1 MLSFLLSLAA
11 LGAATAAPVRLS
23 PSDANLTYSPYAW
36 LVNGSTAT
44 TLNTGANFR
53 LLFTGNSLNITFDT
67 TMMVSP
73 ASQLYYRVDNGPQTP
88 FTVGPSIPVAVPFNL
103 TQGGVP
109 YHLLTV
115 SVKSMTETA
124 NRWAAGVPS
133 TRIVFTGLELEEG
146 AVTAPIVDST
156 ANILVRPGLSSSGH
170 P

>member
-1 MLSFLLSLAA
+1 MPPTSFSFLLSLAV
-11 LGAATAAPVRLS
+11 LGATAVRLA

-36 LVNGSTAT
+36 LVNGSSAT

-53 LLFTGNSLNITFDT
+53 LLFTGNSLNITFDV

-73 ASQLYYRVDNGPQTP
+73 ASQLYYKVDNGPQTP
-88 FTVGPSIPVAVPFNL
+88 FIVGSFIPVAVPVNL
-103 TQGGVP
+103 TQGVP

-156 ANILVRPGLSSSGH
+156 VNILVRPGLSQADAS
-170 P
+170 

>member
-1 MLSFLLSLAA
+1 MRLA
-11 LGAATAAPVRLS
+11 

-53 LLFTGNSLNITFDT
+53 LLFTGNSLNITFDV

-73 ASQLYYRVDNGPQTP
+73 ASQLYYKVDNGPQTP
-88 FTVGPSIPVAVPFNL
+88 FIVGPSIPVEVPVNL
-103 TQGGVP
+103 TQGVP

-156 ANILVRPGLSSSGH
+156 VNILVRPGLSQADAS
-170 P
+170 